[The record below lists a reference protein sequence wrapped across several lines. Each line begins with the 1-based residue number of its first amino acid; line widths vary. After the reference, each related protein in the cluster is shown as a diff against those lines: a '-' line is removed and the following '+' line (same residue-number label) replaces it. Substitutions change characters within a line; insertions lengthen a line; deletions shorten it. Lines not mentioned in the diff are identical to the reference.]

1 MITTIQKMIEEL
13 PIMPVKVTKK
23 QFIEAVENNEEGL
36 TNIELAAKLGI
47 SEQYFYDLKK
57 KYRDELRKTAKEMIQ
72 KYAVDLARH
81 LIEQSRKG
89 KTEATKTALEMIGL
103 YRSKVDIDFKT
114 RLREVLAK
122 RDQKAQEM
130 IMRIQEEME
139 QEKNKND
146 AGIKVITSG
155 C

>member
-1 MITTIQKMIEEL
+1 
-13 PIMPVKVTKK
+13 MPVKVTKK
-23 QFIEAVENNEEGL
+23 QFIETIENNEEGL

-89 KTEATKTALEMIGL
+89 KTEATKVALEMIGL

-122 RDQKAQEM
+122 RDQKVQEM
-130 IMRIQEEME
+130 IMRVQEEME
-139 QEKNKND
+139 NEKNNND
-146 AGIKVITSG
+146 AGIKAITNG

>member
-1 MITTIQKMIEEL
+1 MKRLEEL

-23 QFIEAVENNEEGL
+23 QFIEAIENNEEGL
-36 TNIELAAKLGI
+36 TNIELATKLGI

-57 KYRDELRKTAKEMIQ
+57 KYRDELRDTAREMIQ
-72 KYAVDLARH
+72 KSAVDLVRH

-89 KTEATKTALEMIGL
+89 KTEATKVALEMIGL

-122 RDQKAQEM
+122 RDRKVQEM
-130 IMRIQEEME
+130 IMRVQEEME
-139 QEKNKND
+139 NEQNNSD
-146 AGIKVITSG
+146 AGIKSITNG